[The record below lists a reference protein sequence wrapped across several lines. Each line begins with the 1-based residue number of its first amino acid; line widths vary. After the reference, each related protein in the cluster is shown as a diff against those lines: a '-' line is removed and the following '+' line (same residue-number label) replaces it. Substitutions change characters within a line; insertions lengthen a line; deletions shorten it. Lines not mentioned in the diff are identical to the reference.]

1 MSIYKSVYIYIS
13 LYICAADICLYIN
26 LSLYKSL
33 STCGADNMLTYVLQI
48 HLSVHI
54 YIYAYIYIP
63 YAYIYISVHTCVDLE
78 GVCANIADVCAADI

>member
-1 MSIYKSVYIYIS
+1 
-13 LYICAADICLYIN
+13 
-26 LSLYKSL
+26 
-33 STCGADNMLTYVLQI
+33 MLTYVLQI